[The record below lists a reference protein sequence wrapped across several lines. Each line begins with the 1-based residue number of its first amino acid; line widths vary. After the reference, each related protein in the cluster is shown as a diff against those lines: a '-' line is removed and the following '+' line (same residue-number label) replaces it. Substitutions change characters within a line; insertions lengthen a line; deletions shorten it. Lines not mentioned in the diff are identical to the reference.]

1 MKKVKTVEAVGHVLC
16 HDITKIVPGEFK
28 GVAFKKGHV
37 VKQEDVE
44 ELLNIGKEHLYIYEV
59 DENKIHEN
67 DAAVMLGDLG
77 KGKNISLGQEIK
89 EGKIDFFAEEDGI
102 LKVNKELLF
111 KLNSLKEISF
121 ATLPDNYPVKK
132 GQKLGGTRV
141 IPLIVD
147 KSKMEAAKDLVG
159 IEKIL
164 EVKPF
169 KKFKIGVIVTGGEV
183 FSGRIEDKF
192 GPVIKRKVEEYGSE
206 VIHQF
211 YSKDDKEMI
220 KECAQE
226 LLKKGAEIIIF
237 TGGMSV
243 DPDDLTPTAIMELGG
258 ELVTY
263 GSPVL
268 PGAMFLL
275 SYLGNTPLMGL
286 PGCVMYAKRT
296 IFDLV
301 LPRVLTE
308 ERLDLSDIAK
318 LGTGGLCQS
327 CEECHYPNCSF
338 GK

>member
-1 MKKVKTVEAVGHVLC
+1 MKLVNTVDAVGHILC

-28 GVAFKKGHV
+28 GVAFKKGHI
-37 VKQEDVE
+37 VKEEDIE

-59 DENKIHEN
+59 DDSKIHEN
-67 DAAVMLGDLG
+67 DAATMLGDLG
-77 KGKNISLGQEIK
+77 AGANINLGTEIK
-89 EGKIDFFAEEDGI
+89 EGKIDFYAAEDGI
-102 LKVNKELLF
+102 LKVNKELLL
-111 KLNSLKEISF
+111 KLNSLGEISF
-121 ATLPDNYPVKK
+121 ATLPNNYPVKK

-141 IPLIVD
+141 IPLVID
-147 KSKMEAAKDLVG
+147 KTKMELAKNVATD
-159 IEKIL
+159 KIL

-169 KKFKIGVIVTGGEV
+169 KKYKVGVVVTGGEV
-183 FSGRIEDKF
+183 FQGRIEDKF
-192 GPVIKRKVEEYGSE
+192 SPVIKRKVEEYGSE
-206 VIHQF
+206 VIQHY

-220 KECAQE
+220 KDCAKK
-226 LLKKGAEIIIF
+226 LLDMGAEILVF

-243 DPDDLTPTAIMELGG
+243 DPDDLTPSSIMEMGG

-275 SYLGNTPLMGL
+275 SYLNNTPMMGL

-301 LPRVLTE
+301 LPRVLTGE
-308 ERLDLSDIAK
+308 KLDMNEIARL
-318 LGTGGLCQS
+318 GNGGLCQS
-327 CEECHYPNCSF
+327 CDECHYPNCSF

>member
-1 MKKVKTVEAVGHVLC
+1 MKLVNTVDAVGHILC

-28 GVAFKKGHV
+28 GVAFKKGHI
-37 VKQEDVE
+37 VKEEDIE

-59 DENKIHEN
+59 DDSKIHEN
-67 DAAVMLGDLG
+67 DAAIILGDLG
-77 KGKNISLGQEIK
+77 AGSNISLGSEIK
-89 EGKIDFFAEEDGI
+89 EGKIDFYAAEDGI

-111 KLNSLKEISF
+111 KLNSLGEISF
-121 ATLPDNYPVKK
+121 ATLPNNYPVKK

-141 IPLIVD
+141 IPLVID
-147 KSKMEAAKDLVG
+147 KTKMDLAREVA
-159 IEKIL
+159 IDKIL

-169 KKFKIGVIVTGGEV
+169 KKYKVGVVVTGGEV
-183 FSGRIEDKF
+183 FQGRIEDKF
-192 GPVIKRKVEEYGSE
+192 SPVIKRKVEEYGSE
-206 VIHQF
+206 VIHHY

-220 KECAQE
+220 KDCAKK
-226 LLKKGAEIIIF
+226 LLDMGAEILIF

-243 DPDDLTPTAIMELGG
+243 DPDDLTPSSIMEMGG

-275 SYLGNTPLMGL
+275 SYLNNLPMMGL

-301 LPRVLTE
+301 LPRVLTGE
-308 ERLDLSDIAK
+308 KLNMDEIARL
-318 LGTGGLCQS
+318 GNGGLCQS
-327 CEECHYPNCSF
+327 CDDCHYPNCSF

>member
-1 MKKVKTVEAVGHVLC
+1 MKLVNTVDAVGHILC

-28 GVAFKKGHV
+28 GVAFKKGHIV
-37 VKQEDVE
+37 REEDIE

-59 DENKIHEN
+59 DDSKIHEN
-67 DAAVMLGDLG
+67 DAAIILGNLGAGPNIDLG
-77 KGKNISLGQEIK
+77 SEIK
-89 EGKIDFFAEEDGI
+89 EGKIDFYAAEDGI
-102 LKVNKELLF
+102 LKVNKDLLY
-111 KLNSLKEISF
+111 KLNCLGEISF
-121 ATLPDNYPVKK
+121 ATLPNNYPVKK

-141 IPLIVD
+141 IPLVID
-147 KSKMEAAKDLVG
+147 KTKMELAREVAID
-159 IEKIL
+159 KIL

-169 KKFKIGVIVTGGEV
+169 KKYKVGVVVTGGEV
-183 FSGRIEDKF
+183 FQGRIEDKF
-192 GPVIKRKVEEYGSE
+192 SPVIKRKVEEYGSE
-206 VIHQF
+206 VIQHY

-220 KECAQE
+220 KDCARK
-226 LLKKGAEIIIF
+226 LLDMGAEILIF

-243 DPDDLTPTAIMELGG
+243 DPDDLTPSSIIEMGG

-275 SYLGNTPLMGL
+275 SYLNNIPMMGL

-301 LPRVLTE
+301 LPRVLTG
-308 ERLDLSDIAK
+308 ERLDMSEIAR
-318 LGTGGLCQS
+318 LGNGGLCQS
-327 CEECHYPNCSF
+327 CEDCHYPNCSF